1 MEFKVVVYIIMGIVY
16 FIYSMKKK
24 VDEQKSVGKEKP
36 TTVNPPV
43 SNPIEEILAEM
54 KKRQDAAQHEAK
66 KQVAKPVQS
75 YTSKPVA
82 KMRSQ
87 PVSSSQKKVQ
97 RDVLVHEKK
106 VSAFEEGKSSYESVF
121 ERELTEEEKIE
132 RGNLKIANEGIYKT
146 ESIDEMEKREA
157 SEATQYV
164 LNAREAFIGSLVFE
178 RKF

>member
-1 MEFKVVVYIIMGIVY
+1 MEFKVVVYIIMGIIY

-24 VDEQKSVGKEKP
+24 VDEQKSMGKDKS
-36 TTVNPPV
+36 TTVSPPV

-54 KKRQDAAQHEAK
+54 KKRQDAVQQQAK
-66 KQVAKPVQS
+66 KQVAKPV
-75 YTSKPVA
+75 T

-87 PVSSSQKKVQ
+87 TLSSPQKKVQ

-106 VSAFEEGKSSYESVF
+106 VATFEEGKSSYESVF

-157 SEATQYV
+157 SESTQYV
-164 LNAREAFIGSLVFE
+164 LNAREAFVGSLVFE

>member
-1 MEFKVVVYIIMGIVY
+1 MEFKVVVYIIMGIIY

-24 VDEQKSVGKEKP
+24 VDEQKSMGKDKP
-36 TTVNPPV
+36 TTVSPHV

-54 KKRQDAAQHEAK
+54 KKRQDAVQQQAK
-66 KQVAKPVQS
+66 KQVAKPV
-75 YTSKPVA
+75 T

-87 PVSSSQKKVQ
+87 TLSSPQKKVQ

-106 VSAFEEGKSSYESVF
+106 VATFEEGKSSYESVF

-157 SEATQYV
+157 SESTQYV
-164 LNAREAFIGSLVFE
+164 LNAREAFVGSLVFE